1 MIVDIIFSFNIYQPE
16 YFDYLYND
24 IKKICN
30 YSYLIVVNSNDN
42 NVYNF
47 LKDKYKSHEKFY

>member
-24 IKKICN
+24 IKKSVI
-30 YSYLIVVNSNDN
+30 IVI
-42 NVYNF
+42 
-47 LKDKYKSHEKFY
+47 